1 MIKNTMTIQLLSR
14 KRTCSQKKV
23 SHSSWPV
30 WATIAAL
37 LVSVFFQG
45 GCATIKEKKLEKEG
59 LTLIY
64 RHKSQAGP
72 AFDKLRLNHPVKISE
87 DDFRNH
93 LYSLQYEELSLLGK
107 KKYTISLTDLKDT
120 TKILTKAVNR
130 MAPENI
136 LVFELE
142 TSRGR
147 TVGEIFKTENNLN
160 FRFHSIKG
168 VEFSSASFGG
178 GGGTSWR
185 MVPVS
190 GQRYR
195 VTKKLLGTSTQENWI
210 VAKMVLPKISRRLSK
225 EQGSKVSKPP
235 TSQMPTPSAPINPPV
250 GNNQELEKKLQFLKD
265 LRDKDLIDDGEYE
278 IKRKELLDSFL

>member
-1 MIKNTMTIQLLSR
+1 MIIQ
-14 KRTCSQKKV
+14 KRPSFFLR
-23 SHSSWPV
+23 PV
-30 WATIAAL
+30 WAMITL
-37 LVSVFFQG
+37 LLIPIFFQ

-72 AFDKLRLNHPVKISE
+72 AFDKLNLNHPIKISA

-107 KKYTISLTDLKDT
+107 KKYAISLSDLKDT
-120 TKILTKAVNR
+120 SEILAKAVNR

-142 TSRGR
+142 TARGR
-147 TVGEIFKTENNLN
+147 TTGEIFRTEDKLN
-160 FRFHSIKG
+160 FRFQTIKG

-178 GGGTSWR
+178 GGGSSWR

-190 GQRYR
+190 GQSYR

-210 VAKMVLPKISRRLSK
+210 VAKMTLPKISKRLSK
-225 EQGSKVSKPP
+225 AQKSNVTKAPSPITPVSP
-235 TSQMPTPSAPINPPV
+235 APINPPA
-250 GNNQELEKKLQFLKD
+250 GNNQDLEKKLQFLKD
-265 LRDKDLIDDGEYE
+265 LRDKDLIDEGEYE
-278 IKRKELLDSFL
+278 KKRKELLDSFL

>member
-1 MIKNTMTIQLLSR
+1 MTNQQRRSFF
-14 KRTCSQKKV
+14 
-23 SHSSWPV
+23 SWSV
-30 WATIAAL
+30 WAITSILLAA
-37 LVSVFFQG
+37 VFFQ

-64 RHKSQAGP
+64 RHQSQAGP
-72 AFDKLRLNHPVKISE
+72 ALNDLRLNHPIKISA

-120 TKILTKAVNR
+120 AQILTKAVNR
-130 MAPENI
+130 MAPENV

-142 TSRGR
+142 TARG
-147 TVGEIFKTENNLN
+147 TTIGEIFRTGNNLN

-168 VEFSSASFGG
+168 IEFSSASFGG
-178 GGGTSWR
+178 GGGSSWR

-210 VAKMVLPKISRRLSK
+210 VAKMVLPKLSRRLSK

-235 TSQMPTPSAPINPPV
+235 TFQTPSPSAPINPPA
-250 GNNQELEKKLQFLKD
+250 GNNQDLEKKLQFLKD

-278 IKRKELLDSFL
+278 MKRKELLDSFL

>member
-1 MIKNTMTIQLLSR
+1 MTDQHRRSFSLS
-14 KRTCSQKKV
+14 
-23 SHSSWPV
+23 PV
-30 WATIAAL
+30 WAMIIML
-37 LVSVFFQG
+37 LATVFFQ

-72 AFDKLRLNHPVKISE
+72 AFDKLHLNHPIKISA

-120 TKILTKAVNR
+120 AEILTKAVNR
-130 MAPENI
+130 MASENI

-142 TSRGR
+142 TARGS
-147 TVGEIFKTENNLN
+147 TIGEIFRTENNLN
-160 FRFHSIKG
+160 FRFSSIKG

-178 GGGTSWR
+178 GGGSSWR

-195 VTKKLLGTSTQENWI
+195 VTKKLLGSSTQENWI
-210 VAKMVLPKISRRLSK
+210 VAKMILPKISRRLSK
-225 EQGSKVSKPP
+225 EQGSKASKPP
-235 TSQMPTPSAPINPPV
+235 TSQMPTPSAPTSPPA

-265 LRDKDLIDDGEYE
+265 LRDKDLIDDSEYE
-278 IKRKELLDSFL
+278 MKRKELLDSFL

>member
-1 MIKNTMTIQLLSR
+1 MTNQRLRRSFFLWPFWAI
-14 KRTCSQKKV
+14 V
-23 SHSSWPV
+23 SMFL
-30 WATIAAL
+30 AT
-37 LVSVFFQG
+37 VFFQ

-72 AFDKLRLNHPVKISE
+72 AFDKLRLNHPIKISA

-120 TKILTKAVNR
+120 AEILTKAVNR

-142 TSRGR
+142 TARGS
-147 TVGEIFKTENNLN
+147 TVGEIFRTENNLN
-160 FRFHSIKG
+160 FRFRSIKG

-178 GGGTSWR
+178 GGGSSWR
-185 MVPVS
+185 MLPVS

-210 VAKMVLPKISRRLSK
+210 VAKMVLPKVSRRLSK
-225 EQGSKVSKPP
+225 EQGSKISKPP
-235 TSQMPTPSAPINPPV
+235 TSQMPTPSAPINPPA
-250 GNNQELEKKLQFLKD
+250 GNNQDLEKKLQFLKD
-265 LRDKDLIDDGEYE
+265 LRDKNLIDDGEYE
-278 IKRKELLDSFL
+278 MKRKELLDSFL

>member
-1 MIKNTMTIQLLSR
+1 MTLQLLSR
-14 KRTCSQKKV
+14 KRTCFPAKV
-23 SHSSWPV
+23 PHSSWPF
-30 WATIAAL
+30 WATLAAL
-37 LVSVFFQG
+37 LVSIFFQ

-64 RHKSQAGP
+64 RHQTQAGP
-72 AFDKLRLNHPVKISE
+72 AFAKLQLNHPIKISE

-107 KKYTISLTDLKDT
+107 KKYTISLSDLKDT

-130 MAPENI
+130 MAAENI

-147 TVGEIFKTENNLN
+147 TVGEIFRTENNLN
-160 FRFHSIKG
+160 FRFRSIKG
-168 VEFSSASFGG
+168 IEFSSASFGG

-185 MVPVS
+185 MVPVG

-195 VTKKLLGTSTQENWI
+195 VTKKLLGSSTQENWM

-225 EQGSKVSKPP
+225 EQISKVTKTPAIQP
-235 TSQMPTPSAPINPPV
+235 RTPSASKNLPT
-250 GNNQELEKKLQFLKD
+250 GNNQDLEKKLQFLKD
-265 LRDKDLIDDGEYE
+265 LRDKDLIDDSEYE
-278 IKRKELLDSFL
+278 LKRKELLDSFL